1 MISIIAALDKNYLIG
16 FNNHLPWHI
25 KEDLHHFRKLTYG
38 HPVVMGKN
46 TWMSLGKPLEGRTN
60 IILTHDKDFH
70 IDGCITLNSIS
81 ELDNIFREEEI
92 FVIGGANIFRQFLA
106 IADRM
111 YLTRIDYAFS
121 GDTYFPDI
129 DWQQWKLISF
139 EQLTSEQGYKLAFE
153 QWERQ
158 TR

>member
-1 MISIIAALDKNYLIG
+1 LISIIAALDKNYLIG
-16 FNNHLPWHI
+16 INNHLPWHI

-81 ELDNIFREEEI
+81 ELDNLFREEEI

-111 YLTRIDYAFS
+111 YLTRIDHTFS

-158 TR
+158 IR